1 MRVDEEEEGEGGTGS
16 NLVARQPDWE
26 ACIFPRMTLS
36 TEQALLVEFKDG
48 VATLTLNRPS
58 VLNAINR
65 ALSGDLVAALNQIRG
80 DDAIRSVVLTGA
92 GRAFCA
98 GQDLADATPKDDE
111 SPDLGAIVKAVYT
124 PVIRGIRTLEKPVVC
139 AVNGVAAGA
148 GAMLALLCDIVIAA
162 PEASMVFSFTKIGVI
177 PDTGGTFLLPRIVG
191 LQRAAALTMLHDKL
205 SAEQAREW
213 GLIYKVSASGQVV
226 AEARE
231 IATRLAQMPTR
242 ALGLTKRGFN
252 HSLGLDLEGAMSYE
266 EDLQREAGR
275 SGDFKEGVK
284 AFLEK
289 RAPKYTG
296 R

>member
-1 MRVDEEEEGEGGTGS
+1 MPTAAD
-16 NLVARQPDWE
+16 P
-26 ACIFPRMTLS
+26 I
-36 TEQALLVEFKDG
+36 LLVEYRDG
-48 VATLTLNRPS
+48 VAFLTLNRPT
-58 VLNAINR
+58 VLNAFNR
-65 ALSGDLVAALNQIRG
+65 ALSGELVTALQTIRG
-80 DDAIRSVVLTGA
+80 DDAIRAVVLTGS

-98 GQDLADATPKDDE
+98 GQDLAEAIPKGDE
-111 SPDLGAIVKAVYT
+111 SPDLGAIVRAVYT

-139 AVNGVAAGA
+139 AVNGIAAGA

-162 PEASMVFSFTKIGVI
+162 PEASFVFSFTKIGVI

-213 GLIYKVSASGQVV
+213 GLVYKVSAPGQLA
-226 AEARE
+226 AETQE
-231 IATRLAQMPTR
+231 IAKRLAELPTR

-252 HSLGLDLEGAMSYE
+252 HSLGLDLEAAMSFE
-266 EDLQREAGR
+266 ENLQREAGL
-275 SGDFKEGVK
+275 SGDYKEGVK

-289 RAPKYTG
+289 RAPRYTG